1 MVEAAVLQ
9 VFAYRQTF
17 HTVVFEELFD
27 SFVPSL
33 SWQSRLCSYKPSATL
48 ALVVLQG
55 QHKRLAQYLT
65 LEPGLVNHVGR
76 QGQPLLHLA
85 ILACR
90 DTVRET
96 HRFVKCFCRSS

>member
-9 VFAYRQTF
+9 VCIQTTF
-17 HTVVFEELFD
+17 HTIVFEELFD
-27 SFVPSL
+27 SFAPSL
-33 SWQSRLCSYKPSATL
+33 SWQSRLCSYKPSAKL
-48 ALVVLQG
+48 ALVVLQS

-90 DTVRET
+90 DTVRATT